1 MRVVTFLEVHTNVTW
16 GTSNKDVFRAPFVHW
31 NYFNWQVFV
40 GCRIKPQKK
49 SHCTLDVVIHHFQL
63 FVLYLP
69 EWNDTIS
76 SLVLL
81 EKEKCFWLY
90 LPGLVSCCCAVT
102 VYLFVFKK
110 LTSLMHL
117 PVVCP
122 WMQITQ
128 AVGVG
133 KLENFLSAWFL
144 LNAEDWWHTSRVK
157 RRGRPKHVL
166 SLLPLLQSEQQ
177 RDRGR
182 KTCSLKDPIPTLP

>member
-1 MRVVTFLEVHTNVTW
+1 MKQE
-16 GTSNKDVFRAPFVHW
+16 DVFGAPFVHW
-31 NYFNWQVFV
+31 NYNNWQVFV
-40 GCRIKPQKK
+40 GCRIKPPKK
-49 SHCTLDVVIHHFQL
+49 SSCTLDIAIHHFQL
-63 FVLYLP
+63 FVLYLA

-90 LPGLVSCCCAVT
+90 LPGLVSWCCAGHCVLIC
-102 VYLFVFKK
+102 VQE
-110 LTSLMHL
+110 LTSVGHL

-122 WMQITQ
+122 SMQMTR

-144 LNAEDWWHTSRVK
+144 LNAEDWWHISRVK
-157 RRGRPKHVL
+157 RRGMPKHGF
-166 SLLPLLQSEQQ
+166 SFLPLLLSEQQ